1 MIKIKKRSIKGPADP
16 RIVVGNIG
24 EGRTYCA
31 AGRRVQVQLEVV
43 RVKIRS
49 QD

>member
-1 MIKIKKRSIKGPADP
+1 MIQISKALPGP

-24 EGRTYCA
+24 EGCTYCT

-43 RVKIRS
+43 IMANIRRH
-49 QD
+49 D